1 MIVRRDNLEAAFGE
15 IEAER
20 LVGASTI
27 VVNLEWWEGLSVSQQ
42 EAYRLRAGRAGLALM
57 ADGRLSSHYVEVRD
71 MDDGPPLST
80 ERPV

>member
-1 MIVRRDNLEAAFGE
+1 MIVRHDNLEAALGE

-27 VVNLEWWEGLSVSQQ
+27 VVNLGWWTGLPVAQQ
-42 EAYRLRAGRAGLALM
+42 EAYRSRADRDGIALA
-57 ADGRLSSHYVEVRD
+57 ADARLSSHYVEVRD
-71 MDDGPPLST
+71 VDDGPPLST